1 MLEFRTPT
9 RSPPFAKGETKR
21 GITASNEIEET
32 PIRSPDIQNF
42 VVEHRGFLAAGGGF
56 DILNHS
62 FESLKNSRWLGIHAG
77 AGRHSMKRPDHL
89 LPFLGK
95 HEVVEERGRIWVT

>member
-32 PIRSPDIQNF
+32 PIKSPDIQNF
-42 VVEHRGFLAAGGGF
+42 VVKLRGFLAAGGGF

-62 FESLKNSRWLGIHAG
+62 FESLKNSRRLGIHAG
-77 AGRHSMKRPDHL
+77 AGRHSMKRPDH
-89 LPFLGK
+89 FLTFFRE
-95 HEVVEERGRIWVT
+95 HEIDEKLGSVGVR